1 MRRPYRLHRGPFE
14 EDIITQQDFS
24 PDAMSCSALEFQ
36 SRRIATLA
44 FIWLCKLSEI
54 MAAIAVFQ
62 QRTKFSREW
71 NGENIQDSISELEE
85 AIVFDRE
92 IRNWKNEFEADVLDV
107 DQVQSD
113 HAQDVSLPVC
123 ILRIVC
129 K

>member
-1 MRRPYRLHRGPFE
+1 M
-14 EDIITQQDFS
+14 ITQRDFS
-24 PDAMSCSALEFQ
+24 PEAMSYSELELQ
-36 SRRIATLA
+36 SRRIAILA

-85 AIVFDRE
+85 VIMFDRE
-92 IRNWKNEFEADVLDV
+92 IRNWKNEFEADVLHV
-107 DQVQSD
+107 IQVQSD
-113 HAQDVSLPVC
+113 QDDQDIPLPVC